1 VILGKHNYLV
11 ESHEITRYESV
22 QTGGVHKNWRK
33 VDNQALL
40 SNECN
45 SPTAFKVSFNLWSA
59 GIPGDLDVNVR
70 DLCFNYMWQDEGS
83 DDPIN
88 G

>member
-1 VILGKHNYLV
+1 MV
-11 ESHEITRYESV
+11 ESNEITRYESI
-22 QTGGVHKNWRK
+22 QTNGSGRHKNWRK
-33 VDNQALL
+33 VDNKALL

-45 SPTAFKVSFNLWSA
+45 SPTAFKVGFNLWKA
-59 GIPGDLDVNVR
+59 GIPGDLDVNVK

-83 DDPIN
+83 EEPIN